1 MGDYN
6 PHAPH
11 ILGEEWVPIRNEY
24 TELSPLQTSVEYGH
38 SFTTEASRT
47 LYDSRF
53 YVGEMPADVSET
65 FYTTAIYAA
74 GTEAQSG
81 PVRSV
86 IIPVDSVATTGTTQ
100 AAGSPPNGATALLTP
115 SVDYYYTMS
124 TQNVSAALGVMWIR
138 YNVVPYQPLLDD
150 KRILAVNVLFGASAD
165 LAVTPVVA
173 LTTDATN
180 VVNAR
185 GNPWG
190 SSFNNISRVAF
201 GGDTTRFRLGN
212 VALYNATTLLTDEYL
227 PWTYE
232 DIARFDASAG
242 SPVYVA
248 FSVGTF
254 YGDES
259 GNTANVWYS
268 ALEVIYC
275 EEKRLYVGGWNNR
288 VSSVLVN
295 YGANVA
301 RMRDWQGKSLLPSM
315 PAGDYTV
322 TISSMNVG
330 DLVTDPV
337 DSALQLNACREL
349 YSIPPHPGIQINVP
363 YPPENAIG
371 TEFTAEQA
379 VILPQISL
387 HTSGAAINEVHVY
400 GRQAAAQVYG
410 SITATQEIYDV
421 FGQAADYPWV
431 RFYARRFGDTTAPL
445 TLTGA
450 GGLSG
455 STVAITPDEFDAL
468 DEVVDGW
475 KEITLRFDTPPSMGN
490 SATPSWTWSAAG
502 EDAGSRWEILAASA
516 PALSGTAGNLFNA
529 AAQSLVLA
537 TYYQPTGDVQEL
549 IWMPQGVASPYVSSV
564 SQDDATDAALIFA
577 QDQPTVTGFAVEAAV
592 QELVGIGLDCGI
604 DPCGI
609 ASGINY
615 NRITWSP
622 PPGTVVMVD
631 TFTRVSSGWGTNDS
645 GYTYTD
651 SGGTVPGNYVV
662 DGTTGSHVL
671 DGVADVSRVSTVSGP
686 WSGTHQRIEASINV
700 VPAGASI
707 RATIIGNFT
716 DTSNYDF
723 VDFRF
728 ATSGS
733 LEIVIGNI
741 VAGTSTNLTNVTVG
755 AYGADQWWYL
765 DADFSLDGE
774 IRAKAWPVGNAEP
787 AGYQAQATAAFSSG
801 DIGLR
806 SIRSSGNTNTDAVVS
821 YEDYTVS
828 PSTWTF
834 GSYELQR
841 SDEVTDWET
850 IMLASDPAVTGFSDY
865 EARTGLESTYR
876 IRAIDLYG
884 FYGAWSSEVSITL
897 PSPGATGGDC
907 LERGHLLLFTSN
919 ESQSGAYNLAY
930 ATIWEGRVTEDFTFV
945 EPSFTQLQPM
955 YDRDY
960 FVAFRPTERGGV
972 RFQRDLLVQAA
983 AISPETLEDFTGLR
997 DMAWA
1002 DLSYVCVRDE
1012 EGNRWFATVLVPSG
1026 RVQLNR
1032 SLYMAVVDI
1041 VEVTG
1046 TPSQVD
1052 P

>member
-11 ILGEEWVPIRNEY
+11 ILGEEWVPIRDEY

-100 AAGSPPNGATALLTP
+100 AVGSPPNGATALLTP
-115 SVDYYYTMS
+115 SVDYYYSMS
-124 TQNVSAALGVMWIR
+124 TQSVSAALGVMWIR
-138 YNVVPYQPLLDD
+138 YNVVPYLPLLDD

-165 LAVTPVVA
+165 LTVTPVVA
-173 LTTDATN
+173 LTTNATN

-201 GGDTTRFRLGN
+201 GGDITRFRLGN

-227 PWTYE
+227 PWTYG

-259 GNTANVWYS
+259 GSTANVWYS

-275 EEKRLYVGGWNNR
+275 EERRLYVGGWNNR
-288 VSSVLVN
+288 VSSALVN

-301 RMRDWQGKSLLPSM
+301 RMRSWQLKTLLPSM

-330 DLVTDPV
+330 DLTTDPV

-349 YSIPPHPGIQINVP
+349 YSIPPHPGIQIDVP

-379 VILPQISL
+379 AVLPQISL
-387 HTSGAAINEVHVY
+387 HTSGGVIDEVHVY
-400 GRQAAAQVYG
+400 GRQGAAQVY
-410 SITATQEIYDV
+410 SSNTATQVLYDA

-445 TLTGA
+445 RLTGV

-475 KEITLRFDTPPSMGN
+475 KEVTLRFDTPPSMGN
-490 SATPSWTWSAAG
+490 STSPSWIWEAPG
-502 EDAGSRWEILAASA
+502 EDAGSRWELLVTSA
-516 PALSGTAGNLFNA
+516 PALSGTAGNLFNP
-529 AAQSLVLA
+529 AAQQLSSA
-537 TYYQPTGDVQEL
+537 TYYQPTGATEDL
-549 IWMPQGVASPYVSSV
+549 TWMPNGVATAYVSSPTV
-564 SQDDATDAALIFA
+564 DNATDAAVIFA

-615 NRITWSP
+615 NRITW
-622 PPGTVVMVD
+622 
-631 TFTRVSSGWGTNDS
+631 
-645 GYTYTD
+645 
-651 SGGTVPGNYVV
+651 TVPG
-662 DGTTGSHVL
+662 
-671 DGVADVSRVSTVSGP
+671 
-686 WSGTHQRIEASINV
+686 
-700 VPAGASI
+700 
-707 RATIIGNFT
+707 TIDT
-716 DTSNYDF
+716 D
-723 VDFRF
+723 
-728 ATSGS
+728 
-733 LEIVIGNI
+733 
-741 VAGTSTNLTNVTVG
+741 
-755 AYGADQWWYL
+755 
-765 DADFSLDGE
+765 
-774 IRAKAWPVGNAEP
+774 
-787 AGYQAQATAAFSSG
+787 
-801 DIGLR
+801 
-806 SIRSSGNTNTDAVVS
+806 
-821 YEDYTVS
+821 
-828 PSTWTF
+828 TF

-850 IMLASDPAVTGFSDY
+850 IMLASDSAVTGFSDY

-876 IRAIDLYG
+876 IRVIDLYG

-983 AISPETLEDFTGLR
+983 AISPETLEDFTELR